1 VLTDGSELALPA
13 VHVRDL
19 PRLAAVS
26 GGRLPDP
33 AASD

>member
-1 VLTDGSELALPA
+1 VLNDGSELALPA

-19 PRLAAVS
+19 PRLSAVS

-33 AASD
+33 AAGE